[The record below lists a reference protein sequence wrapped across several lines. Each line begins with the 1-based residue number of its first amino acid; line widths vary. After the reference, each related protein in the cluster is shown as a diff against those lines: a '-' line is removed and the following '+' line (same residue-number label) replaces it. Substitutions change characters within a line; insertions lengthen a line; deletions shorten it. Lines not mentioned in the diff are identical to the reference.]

1 MSKWKTT
8 VIRSRRKTLSIQITR
23 EGALIVR
30 APARLPQGEITRFL
44 EEKSSWID
52 RTMEKV
58 CAARQAGEAA
68 PLTPEDIRT
77 LARQASKDI
86 PPRVERFAREMQVTY
101 GRITI
106 RNQTGRWGSCSSA
119 GNLNFNCLLMLA
131 PESVRDY
138 VVVHELA
145 HRLHMDHSAAFW
157 QTVEGVLPACSKEK
171 AWLKAE
177 GSVLLMRMKSG
188 REM

>member
-1 MSKWKTT
+1 MSKSTKPAAKPAAKKSVKKAGTP
-8 VIRSRRKTLSIQITR
+8 LR
-23 EGALIVR
+23 E
-30 APARLPQGEITRFL
+30 RL
-44 EEKSSWID
+44 
-52 RTMEKV
+52 
-58 CAARQAGEAA
+58 
-68 PLTPEDIRT
+68 EDIRT

-106 RNQTGRWGSCSSA
+106 RNQTGRWGSCSGV